1 MTNEPTELPQRNRKR
16 RHVRRKKIT
25 SSPGEVV
32 NQNPT
37 AVDIEVIAQ
46 LEPGTNLTSQRDSI
60 FNWVESVPKG
70 SLAEQIL
77 ADRERL
83 LEGDAK
89 IEEEVVANDPLSQ
102 LAHREADPEAMFKEI
117 GIEDEKEMHAN
128 WSQIF
133 QDEDFNAYR
142 RLNNAVKSNISGEVH
157 SRTRREFARFRDDQ
171 EETETRFVPRNS
183 FPIDYVEDPDEEV
196 ADEEEGF
203 EEELRPNYFL
213 ALRITNPTII
223 SKIGR
228 VQDFIYRVYGDL
240 VEGYLVDKGCLHIT
254 LNVLRLPTN
263 DDVFTAIEAMNAY
276 QRGGFQRLVPTKTTV
291 KLRVQGVRQ
300 FKTRVM
306 FADILEDSSKEILK
320 DVFHGIKSALAR
332 AGINEQSQKFDPH
345 LTILKFRTDDNQV
358 CPQISESVL
367 RAAGVP
373 LDFGV
378 QFLHK
383 LDLCAMKEK
392 DESGYYSI
400 IHSIKPNRV
409 A

>member
-1 MTNEPTELPQRNRKR
+1 MTNDSTDLPQRNRKR
-16 RHVRRKKIT
+16 RYGRKKKLD
-25 SSPGEVV
+25 S
-32 NQNPT
+32 T
-37 AVDIEVIAQ
+37 AEIADDHKQDPEDIDVIAE
-46 LEPGTNLTSQRDSI
+46 LGPGTDLKAHRDSV
-60 FNWVESVPKG
+60 FNWVETVPKG

-83 LEGDAK
+83 LEGDALV
-89 IEEEVVANDPLSQ
+89 EEEVVANDPLSQ
-102 LAHREADPEAMFKEI
+102 LAHREADPEATFKEI

-142 RLNNAVKSNISGEVH
+142 RLNNPIRSNISGQVH
-157 SRTRREFARFRDDQ
+157 SRTRREFARFRDDA
-171 EETETRFVPRNS
+171 EEMEMRFFITRSSPK
-183 FPIDYVEDPDEEV
+183 DHVEDP
-196 ADEEEGF
+196 EEEF
-203 EEELRPNYFL
+203 ENENEGSEENIRPNYFL

-263 DDVFTAIEAMNAY
+263 DDIFTAIEAMNAY

-300 FKTRVM
+300 FKSRVM
-306 FADILEDSSKEILK
+306 FADILEDSNKEILK
-320 DVFHGIKSALAR
+320 DVFHGIKSALTR
-332 AGINEQSQKFDPH
+332 AGITEQSLKFDPH

-378 QFLHK
+378 QFLHQ

-400 IHSIKPNRV
+400 IHSIKPSRV

>member
-1 MTNEPTELPQRNRKR
+1 MTNDSTDLPQRNRKR
-16 RHVRRKKIT
+16 RYGRKKKLENST
-25 SSPGEVV
+25 EVAADHE
-32 NQNPT
+32 QN
-37 AVDIEVIAQ
+37 ADKIDVIAE
-46 LEPGTNLTSQRDSI
+46 LGPGSKPPVHRDSV
-60 FNWVESVPKG
+60 FNWIETVPKG

-83 LEGDAK
+83 LEGNVLV
-89 IEEEVVANDPLSQ
+89 EEEVVANDPLSQ
-102 LAHREADPEAMFKEI
+102 LAHREADPEATFKEI
-117 GIEDEKEMHAN
+117 GIEDEKEVHAN

-142 RLNNAVKSNISGEVH
+142 RLNNPIRSNISGQVH
-157 SRTRREFARFRDDQ
+157 SRTRREFARFRDDG
-171 EETETRFVPRNS
+171 EMPEMRFFITRS
-183 FPIDYVEDPDEEV
+183 SPIDHPEDPTEEFEDEK
-196 ADEEEGF
+196 EGF
-203 EEELRPNYFL
+203 EEEIRPNYFL

-223 SKIGR
+223 SKIGQ
-228 VQDFIYRVYGDL
+228 VQDFIHRVYGDL
-240 VEGYLVDKGCLHIT
+240 VEGYLVDQGCLHIT

-263 DDVFTAIEAMNAY
+263 DDVFTAIEAINAY

-291 KLRVQGVRQ
+291 KLRVQGIRQ
-300 FKTRVM
+300 FKSRVM
-306 FADILEDSSKEILK
+306 FADILEDSNKEILK

-332 AGINEQSQKFDPH
+332 AGITEQSQKFDPH
-345 LTILKFRTDDNQV
+345 LTILKFQTDDNQV

-400 IHSIKPNRV
+400 IHSIKPNRI

>member
-1 MTNEPTELPQRNRKR
+1 MTNDQRELPQRNRKR
-16 RHVRRKKIT
+16 RYGRKKKT
-25 SSPGEVV
+25 TFVPGA
-32 NQNPT
+32 
-37 AVDIEVIAQ
+37 AVDQDQKADVVGATIVEAETRLV
-46 LEPGTNLTSQRDSI
+46 SQKDSV
-60 FNWVESVPKG
+60 FNWVETVPKG

-77 ADRERL
+77 ADREKL
-83 LEGDAK
+83 LEGGVLV
-89 IEEEVVANDPLSQ
+89 EEEIVANDPLSQ
-102 LAHREADPEAMFKEI
+102 LAHREADPEATFKEI

-142 RLNNAVKSNISGEVH
+142 RLNNAIKSNISGQVH
-157 SRTRREFARFRDDQ
+157 SRTRKEFARFRDDA
-171 EETETRFVPRNS
+171 EEGEIRFRSRSS
-183 FPIDYVEDPDEEV
+183 FPPIDHVEDPEEEFEEV
-196 ADEEEGF
+196 EEGF
-203 EEELRPNYFL
+203 EEEVRPNYFL

-228 VQDFIYRVYGDL
+228 VQDFIERVYGDL
-240 VEGYLVDKGCLHIT
+240 VEGYLVDRGCLHIT

-263 DDVFTAIEAMNAY
+263 DDVFTAIEAMNAF

-291 KLRVQGVRQ
+291 KLRVQGIRQ

-306 FADILEDSSKEILK
+306 FADILEDSNKEILK
-320 DVFHGIKSALAR
+320 DVFHGIRSTLAR

-345 LTILKFRTDDNQV
+345 LTILKFRTDKNQV

-383 LDLCAMKEK
+383 LDLCSMKEK

-400 IHSIKPNRV
+400 IHSIKPSRV